1 MATLTFT
8 ATSLTPRAKT
18 ISVAD
23 TTRLLNAY
31 RTIYGQVPDGIGG
44 MRDRTDQECLNI
56 FADGLFNYIQ
66 ETVRNVERD
75 TAAKVVVPIVL
86 T

>member
-8 ATSLTPRAKT
+8 ATSLIPRVKT
-18 ISVAD
+18 ISAGD

-31 RTIYGQVPDGIGG
+31 RTIYGQVSDGIGG
-44 MRDRTDQECLNI
+44 MRDRTDQEIFNI
-56 FADGLFNYIQ
+56 FADGIYNYMQ

-75 TAAKVVVPIVL
+75 AAAKVINPIVM

>member
-1 MATLTFT
+1 MATLTFS

-18 ISVAD
+18 ISAGD

-31 RTIYGQVPDGIGG
+31 RTIYGQVPDGVGG
-44 MRDRTDQECLNI
+44 MRDRTDQECLNV

-66 ETVRNVERD
+66 ETVKNVERD
-75 TAAKVVVPIVL
+75 AAAKVINPIVL

>member
-18 ISVAD
+18 ISVGD

-31 RTIYGQVPDGIGG
+31 RTIYGQVSDGAGG
-44 MRDRTDQECLNI
+44 LRDRTDQEIFNI
-56 FADGLFNYIQ
+56 FADGIYNYMQ

-75 TAAKVVVPIVL
+75 AAAKVINPIVL